1 MGAIVCCQR
10 REGPSKSLLDR
21 GQGLHGAQVL
31 AWHGPLCPAPL
42 SLPPSATAQDL
53 KKLLPPTPRAG
64 QGASALLREF
74 KPVFLIIPAILHLP
88 LQWLAKRIT
97 SSAVLT

>member
-1 MGAIVCCQR
+1 MQAVGQGKQRHLKFRGDLKCSYGSHCLLPEEGGALK
-10 REGPSKSLLDR
+10 EHFGR

-31 AWHGPLCPAPL
+31 AWHGPLCPASL

-64 QGASALLREF
+64 QG
-74 KPVFLIIPAILHLP
+74 VHLHCLGNSN
-88 LQWLAKRIT
+88 L
-97 SSAVLT
+97 SF